1 MHATHAMTITGFIDL
16 LGLSL
21 LGRAGAATYIKAME
35 PPRVS
40 ADARYLAAW
49 NEINARIA
57 QRQSLITIYT
67 SLALAALGAPLL
79 QGAGGLWRLCYAVGP
94 LSVLFAMLLRMHER
108 MIQLLRRFLEEC
120 EGLPT
125 GDSLPRY
132 YAATERTAAMD
143 RARRAHDWVCFCL
156 VLGINGA
163 AGVVLF
169 IGPHAGERTD
179 ADSVG
184 VAIIAATAA
193 AALWLICRIP
203 KLRSR

>member
-1 MHATHAMTITGFIDL
+1 
-16 LGLSL
+16 
-21 LGRAGAATYIKAME
+21 ME

-40 ADARYLAAW
+40 PDARYLGAW

-108 MIQLLRRFLEEC
+108 MIQLLARFLAEC
-120 EGLPT
+120 EGPPA
-125 GDSLPRY
+125 GDPLPRY
-132 YAATERTAAMD
+132 YAAAEWSAPVG

-156 VLGINGA
+156 VLGVNGA

-169 IGPHAGERTD
+169 FGPHVGERTG
-179 ADSVG
+179 ADG
-184 VAIIAATAA
+184 ACVAVMAATAA

-203 KLRSR
+203 SLRAR